1 MSQEKRTPN
10 RLCIPSYTPIL
21 ILVLNFTHSSQQVFL
36 LKNMDLSSV
45 VMAKLGSTST
55 RGSHTT
61 EGEASSCEAASTA
74 ASAEATAAP
83 AMRPVQVSLCVQRAH
98 ETASLGMVL
107 GDGCVV
113 RKVVKGSPASV
124 AGVIAGM
131 RITHVNGTAV
141 ASPADAKRAGSA
153 LLDLHLTGIVDSST
167 RQRGRVVSWNARGY
181 GMVAP
186 DVPIVLPAGQVYASD
201 DPALYVGK
209 LFCHISQCAHALEV
223 NASVEFNVEIA
234 PEGLRAVGVRLCS
247 TVPSGVNVKRAGL
260 TRTVESIEWWNV
272 NNLHQVGKV
281 VVTGDR
287 TARTLQYSRNGVA
300 RPAVRQ
306 MVFDGA
312 NAVHMP
318 EIEKTLRVPYG
329 PDRVRLVAA
338 LRELADRCFVQHNFP
353 SRAAAASLTE
363 EDNEAEQRGG
373 RGSGAMVARTTTRL
387 WIGWLTP
394 TLASRPAQ
402 LRRAVEELLEGH
414 KVESVRE
421 CPVQDKLA
429 VIVTLA
435 GNRGV
440 TLMQVCELNMREHA
454 GGVRVTID
462 DAGSRSTRT
471 ATQTSSTTTAAK
483 AGADMGRV
491 ELAMTVTLPRDL
503 TCVSA
508 SSASASAA
516 PQKKMKML
524 HTRSM
529 GVRLDSTCRIAEVTP
544 GSAASVA
551 GMCPSMQVE
560 QVAGQAVSTPADVE
574 AVLAAHHGKDKAVG
588 VAVVASMDSSGF
600 VGGRV
605 ESWSD
610 RGGVLVPD
618 VPVFV
623 PAGVLPASPSSA
635 VYIGD
640 VLCAPAALPAG
651 VRSLAPG
658 QAVAFR
664 VHYQGGRMRAL
675 AVRAAKEGARL
686 QEVAEAAQRNVR
698 AGSDMARVV
707 NHAPKICMMHL
718 GGKCRKL
725 DAKVK
730 TNQTA
735 AAHTQGGM
743 LPRCSGGVHVDLPG
757 TSSPSPSSSPSV
769 CAKAS
774 SSEADEKT
782 ESEAES
788 LRKVLTRVSPAKLQL
803 LQQQVAEAAKGSH
816 SWCGGQAM
824 QVQEAWQL
832 KNEALEFRFRAT
844 EYNMRQATGRAPDMI
859 EGFHGTAEANVLSI
873 ALHGFDPLR
882 RAGQVFGA
890 GEYFAKNPNVSV
902 GYCHGGAYM
911 FLCGLILGAA
921 DVDHT
926 WVQDMGYYV
935 MKQQGGNIQCLPRY
949 LIRFAPEACP
959 EARLGKALAQFGG
972 EADDAEATL
981 RKMGEDQRG
990 GVEACK
996 GRVDATMM
1004 AAHTRCLWMGWL
1016 DPELGRDDAA
1026 VEASVRTFLAGHK
1039 VVMVKPERNGARV
1052 GAFVELAA
1060 AVGQAQLAELNTR
1073 PYGARGLRISVD
1085 DAQPGNAFLA
1095 QRRCPKLCG
1104 PGKYCRG
1111 WNLNGH
1117 HDWTE
1122 TCSFRHSP
1130 DMFVTHGAQLQ
1141 YETLRRGT
1149 AKYDELA
1156 EEVARKGLGVVTG
1169 VRRVINTK
1177 QEQAYESRRSFQQA
1191 KNGYVAEKE
1200 LWHGTA
1206 CSVLDT
1212 LLEGGLQCPSDTLAS
1227 DACPRSGK
1235 KGLSTTLCGT
1245 ACTHC
1250 TEKHSWGMCHMFG
1263 LGIYLADDAAKSHRY
1278 VRPQGRQHSLVRCR
1292 VNLGSPYMIEGNLQ
1306 EQHGLHNVVRCVDP
1320 SAHVDASPHEWDALR
1335 GHDSYYVKG
1344 LGRKAKHGYG
1354 VINNEF
1360 VVFHPAQVLPLYV
1373 VDYKC

>member
-1 MSQEKRTPN
+1 
-10 RLCIPSYTPIL
+10 
-21 ILVLNFTHSSQQVFL
+21 
-36 LKNMDLSSV
+36 MDLSAI
-45 VMAKLGSTST
+45 VMSRLAPSTGHPTESEAV
-55 RGSHTT
+55 SHEATSPS
-61 EGEASSCEAASTA
+61 ASSSSSSSSPT
-74 ASAEATAAP
+74 
-83 AMRPVQVSLCVQRAH
+83 MRPVAVTLCVHRPHAG
-98 ETASLGMVL
+98 ASLGMIL
-107 GDGCVV
+107 GETCVV
-113 RKVVKGSPASV
+113 RKVVKGGPASV
-124 AGVIAGM
+124 AGVIPGM
-131 RITHVNGTAV
+131 RITHVNGSAV
-141 ASPADAKRAGSA
+141 RSSGEAKNAGSG
-153 LLDLHLTGIVDSST
+153 LLDINLKGIVDSSV
-167 RQRGRVVSWNARGY
+167 RLRGRVVSWTQRGY
-181 GMVAP
+181 GMIAP
-186 DVPIVLPAGQVYASD
+186 DAPIIIPAGQIYASH

-209 LFCHISQCAHALEV
+209 IFCHISQCAQPLEV
-223 NASVEFNVEIA
+223 NALVEFNVEIVT
-234 PEGLRAVGVRLCS
+234 EGLRAVAVRLCS
-247 TVPSGVNVKRAGL
+247 TTPSGVHIKRTGL
-260 TRTVESIEWWNV
+260 QQAVEAVQWWNV
-272 NNLHQVGKV
+272 NNLNQVGKV
-281 VVTGDR
+281 LVTGDR
-287 TARTLQYSRNGVA
+287 VARTIQYSRNGEV
-300 RPAVRQ
+300 RPAVKEL
-306 MVFDGA
+306 VFDGA

-318 EIEKTLRVPYG
+318 EIQKTLRVPYG
-329 PDRVRLVAA
+329 PDRVRLLSA
-338 LRELADRCFVQHNFP
+338 LRALADRCFVKHNIP
-353 SRAAAASLTE
+353 STTSTTLTE
-363 EDNEAEQRGG
+363 EDNEAEHRGG

-394 TLASRPAQ
+394 TLSSQPAQ
-402 LRRAVEELLEGH
+402 LRRTVEALLEGH
-414 KVESVRE
+414 TIESIRE
-421 CPVQDKLA
+421 CPMKDKLA
-429 VIVTLA
+429 VVVTLA

-440 TLMQVCELNMREHA
+440 SLMQVCELNMREHS
-454 GGVRVTID
+454 GGMRVTID
-462 DAGSRSTRT
+462 DAGSRRT
-471 ATQTSSTTTAAK
+471 FTAGTK
-483 AGADMGRV
+483 EGNISRV
-491 ELAMTVTLPRDL
+491 ELPITVALHEAMTAT
-503 TCVSA
+503 
-508 SSASASAA
+508 
-516 PQKKMKML
+516 PQKILRALGARMDTTY
-524 HTRSM
+524 HVV
-529 GVRLDSTCRIAEVTP
+529 GVTP

-551 GMCPSMQVE
+551 GMFPSMLVE
-560 QVAGQAVSTPADVE
+560 KIAGQEVSAEELTVCGE
-574 AVLAAHHGKDKAVG
+574 VSVI
-588 VAVVASMDSSGF
+588 VSVDSGGF
-600 VGGRV
+600 VAGRV
-605 ESWSD
+605 EGWSAE
-610 RGGVLVPD
+610 RGSGVIVPD

-623 PAGVLPASPSSA
+623 PAGVLSASTASA

-640 VLCAPAALPAG
+640 VLCTSAALPKG
-651 VRSLAPG
+651 VCSLAAG
-658 QAVAFR
+658 QAVEVK
-664 VHYQGGRMRAL
+664 VHHQGGRMRAM
-675 AVRAAKEGARL
+675 AVRAKEGSDL
-686 QEVAEAAQRNVR
+686 VEAEAAQRNTVR

-707 NHAPKICMMHL
+707 NNAPKICMMHL
-718 GGKCRKL
+718 GGKCPML
-725 DAKVK
+725 TGCLVG
-730 TNQTA
+730 
-735 AAHTQGGM
+735 AH
-743 LPRCSGGVHVDLPG
+743 VELPG
-757 TSSPSPSSSPSV
+757 ERQKESEE
-769 CAKAS
+769 
-774 SSEADEKT
+774 SEAE
-782 ESEAES
+782 EAES
-788 LRKVLTRVSPAKLQL
+788 LRKVLTRVSPAKLGL

-816 SWCGGQAM
+816 SWCSGKTM

-882 RAGQVFGA
+882 RAGQVFGD
-890 GEYFAKNPNVSV
+890 GEYFAKNPNVSR
-902 GYCHGGAYM
+902 GYCRGGGYM
-911 FLCGLILGAA
+911 FLCGLILGTA

-935 MKQQGGNIQCLPRY
+935 MKQRGGNIQCLPRY

-1004 AAHTRCLWMGWL
+1004 AEHTRCLWMGWL

-1111 WNLNGH
+1111 WNLKGH

-1122 TCSFRHSP
+1122 TCSFQHSP
-1130 DMFVTHGAQLQ
+1130 DMFVTYGAQLK
-1141 YETLRRGT
+1141 YESLRRGT

-1156 EEVARKGLGVVTG
+1156 EEVTRKGLGVVTG

-1278 VRPQGRQHSLVRCR
+1278 VRPKGRQHSLVRCR

-1360 VVFHPAQVLPLYV
+1360 VVFHPAQVLPMYV
-1373 VDYKC
+1373 VDYCVMRDV